1 MNTQDFIAIEEKYG
15 AHNYKPLDVVL
26 TDGKGAWVTDVDGKR
41 YLDCLSAIPPLTKV
55 IATPKSSR
63 QASSKLKKLV

>member
-41 YLDCLSAIPPLTKV
+41 YLGASALIP
-55 IATPKSSR
+55 R
-63 QASSKLKKLV
+63 